1 MYDGVPKTWN
11 LPHKTFKAVFDI
23 TLYGHLAGFGNCRI
37 KRPKDDVFNH
47 MERVFSER
55 GREKKYAEG
64 CAINERKLY
73 PPKRGAARL
82 RLSRLGDRGGGSR
95 GSMTNVSLSERKK
108 RR

>member
-1 MYDGVPKTWN
+1 MYDGVPKTGN

-55 GREKKYAEG
+55 GQREKV
-64 CAINERKLY
+64 C
-73 PPKRGAARL
+73 RG
-82 RLSRLGDRGGGSR
+82 
-95 GSMTNVSLSERKK
+95 VCHK
-108 RR
+108 